1 MITMGVQSATLLNL
15 QCVVIMVLLLCPAEA
30 LRKASTLNLASM
42 RIYTAEL
49 QLRESGR
56 AASVLEEHCPS
67 QLEAVRNSLHHSG
80 TKVVVDPD
88 AARRELVQVDAFLQS
103 CGQKLSAAVN
113 SQAFDLL
120 TRVGQS
126 VASAEYLIDQSDITE
141 STQAPL
147 QGVVSDDSS
156 DQEAIDFE
164 GEVADGSTLLATRVK
179 DGRFKE
185 WDSGEATR
193 SGQSV
198 VPVAPRI
205 KIPMDDMVVD
215 FCPNHVDLTKS
226 SATIRL
232 DRACGGKF
240 HTRAKYSSGV
250 FSIRMRAPEGAPGVS
265 NSFFISSNDATPD
278 TISFDFVGNEPNRV
292 LTAYAVNGDH
302 DQKLKTFHMGFDT
315 TKEFHVYTIK
325 WDEAS
330 IIWMVDDVVLRT
342 LRSSRV
348 EAYPTKAGHVYGY
361 SWDATSVTDG
371 ALAGRINWY
380 NAPYFMSFRNLQ
392 VASPLRVDQWR
403 PPQQRLLSSRGVPS
417 PVRPLVIDYCPTNIA
432 AHPGGY
438 GVDITFDKYGC
449 GGRVRSLH
457 SYSSGRFSASIKCAE
472 GDTSGLLTS
481 FYISSGEGTTT
492 QDEIDF
498 EFLGDNKQI
507 VQTNFY
513 VNGTSANEQ
522 WVELDY
528 DCSSGFHTYTI
539 EYSESQIQWFVDSR
553 LVRTVVKED
562 QVAKSLAYPHKKMF
576 LYSSVWNASFVNDGG
591 WTGKW
596 HGMGELPFV
605 AKFKDVTM
613 QF

>member
-1 MITMGVQSATLLNL
+1 MS
-15 QCVVIMVLLLCPAEA
+15 LLLRPAEA

-56 AASVLEEHCPS
+56 AASVLEEHCRS
-67 QLEAVRNSLHHSG
+67 QLEAVRDSLHHSS

-88 AARRELVQVDAFLQS
+88 AAGRELVRVNEFLQS
-103 CGQKLSAAVN
+103 CSQNLSAAAN
-113 SQAFDLL
+113 SQAYDLL

-141 STQAPL
+141 STKAPS
-147 QGVVSDDSS
+147 QEAVSDDSS
-156 DQEAIDFE
+156 EQEALVFE
-164 GEVADGSTLLATRVK
+164 GDVAGNGSTLLMTRVE
-179 DGRFKE
+179 DGRHQG
-185 WDSGEATR
+185 WDSGAATR
-193 SGQSV
+193 SGRSL
-198 VPVAPRI
+198 VPIPPTI
-205 KIPMDDMVVD
+205 NMPMDDMVVD

-232 DRACGGKF
+232 DRACGAKF

-265 NSFFISSNDATPD
+265 NSFFISSNDAKPD
-278 TISFDFVGNEPNRV
+278 MISFDFVGSEPNRV
-292 LTAYAVNGDH
+292 LTAYAVDGDH
-302 DQKLKTFHMGFDT
+302 DHKLKTFHMGFDT
-315 TKEFHVYTIK
+315 TKEFHDYTIK
-325 WDEAS
+325 WDESS
-330 IIWMVDDVVLRT
+330 IVWMIDDVIIRA

-348 EAYPTKAGHVYGY
+348 KAYPTKAGHVYGY
-361 SWDATSVTDG
+361 SWDASSVADG
-371 ALAGRINWY
+371 ALAGRINWF

-392 VASPLRVDQWR
+392 VASPLRVGQWR
-403 PPQQRLLSSRGVPS
+403 PPQQRFLSKRGVAS
-417 PVRPLVIDYCPTNIA
+417 PVRPLVIDYCPANIA
-432 AHPGGY
+432 AHTGGY
-438 GVDITFDKYGC
+438 GVDITFDKFGC

-457 SYSSGRFSASIKCAE
+457 SYSTGRFSASIKCAE

-481 FYISSGEGTTT
+481 FYISSGEGSTT

-539 EYSESQIQWFVDSR
+539 EYSERQIQWFVDSR
-553 LVRTVVKED
+553 LVRTVVKKD
-562 QVAKSLAYPHKKMF
+562 QLAYPRKKMF